1 VAEWA
6 LRESRQLLSSLSI
19 TSKKYCGLWYCQRL
33 HHGIN
38 DLIVVVVVVVVD
50 TVSIDI

>member
-1 VAEWA
+1 MSEWHCVKA
-6 LRESRQLLSSLSI
+6 GQLLSSLSM
-19 TSKKYCGLWYCQRL
+19 TSKKYCGLWYCQSL

-38 DLIVVVVVVVVD
+38 DLIVVVVVD